1 MCNTLFYHLNLQ
13 RRVNPTSQFEEA
25 DRQWRKTW
33 LRDLN
38 LTARDRAY
46 NTYEN
51 PEYYKATNHVFRCIP
66 KLTRQNKY
74 KSGHRRDANSVLI

>member
-1 MCNTLFYHLNLQ
+1 M
-13 RRVNPTSQFEEA
+13 
-25 DRQWRKTW
+25 WRKTW

-51 PEYYKATNHVFRCIP
+51 PEYYKATNNLFRYSS
-66 KLTRQNKY
+66 LSFDHDQ
-74 KSGHRRDANSVLI
+74 